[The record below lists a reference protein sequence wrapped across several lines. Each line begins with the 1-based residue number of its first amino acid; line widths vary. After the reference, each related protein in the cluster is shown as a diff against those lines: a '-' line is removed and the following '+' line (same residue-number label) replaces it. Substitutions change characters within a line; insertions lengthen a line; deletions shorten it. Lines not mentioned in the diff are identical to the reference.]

1 MSLIPAVMAVITP
14 ILAQGGG
21 CARGGEGEGNMLYSF
36 LPIILIF
43 VIFYFLLIR
52 PQQKRQR
59 EHQTMLDR
67 ISKGD
72 RVITSGGLYGTV
84 VGVKDNIVVL
94 RVADDVKMEFAKSS
108 VTAIVTKG

>member
-1 MSLIPAVMAVITP
+1 MFLILNAAAS

-21 CARGGEGEGNMLYSF
+21 GGSNPILTF

-52 PQQKRQR
+52 PQQRRQKQ
-59 EHQTMLDR
+59 HQGMLDQ

-72 RVITSGGLYGTV
+72 RVVTSGGLHGTV

-94 RVADDVKMEFAKSS
+94 KIAEEVKAEFSKSS
-108 VTAIVTKG
+108 ISGIITKG

>member
-1 MSLIPAVMAVITP
+1 MFDMLNSAAV

-21 CARGGEGEGNMLYSF
+21 GGGSNPFMTF

-52 PQQKRQR
+52 PQQKRQK
-59 EHQTMLDR
+59 EHQNMLDR

-72 RVITSGGLYGTV
+72 RVVTSGGMYGTV

-94 RVADDVKMEFAKSS
+94 RIADEVKVEFSKSS
-108 VTAIVTKG
+108 VSGIITKG

>member
-1 MSLIPAVMAVITP
+1 MLMILNSAIAG
-14 ILAQGGG
+14 ILAQSGGG
-21 CARGGEGEGNMLYSF
+21 GGGSSLFTF

-52 PQQKRQR
+52 PQQKRQK
-59 EHQTMLDR
+59 EHQSMLDR

-72 RVITSGGLYGTV
+72 RVVTSGGLYGTV

-94 RVADDVKMEFAKSS
+94 KIAEDVKAEFAKTSIS
-108 VTAIVTKG
+108 GIITKG

>member
-1 MSLIPAVMAVITP
+1 MFLILNSAVS

-21 CARGGEGEGNMLYSF
+21 GGGNPFLTF

-59 EHQTMLDR
+59 EHQSMLDR

-72 RVITSGGLYGTV
+72 RVVTSGGMYGTV

-94 RVADDVKMEFAKSS
+94 RIADDVKVEFTKTS
-108 VTAIVTKG
+108 VSGIISKG

>member
-1 MSLIPAVMAVITP
+1 MFLILNAAAS

-21 CARGGEGEGNMLYSF
+21 GGGNPILTF

-52 PQQKRQR
+52 PQQRKQK
-59 EHQTMLDR
+59 EHQSMLDR

-72 RVITSGGLYGTV
+72 RVVTSGGLFGTV

-94 RVADDVKMEFAKSS
+94 KIAEDVKAEFAKSS
-108 VTAIVTKG
+108 ISGIITKG

>member
-1 MSLIPAVMAVITP
+1 MFLILNAAAS

-21 CARGGEGEGNMLYSF
+21 GGGNPILTF

-52 PQQKRQR
+52 PQQKKQK
-59 EHQTMLDR
+59 EHQSMLDR

-72 RVITSGGLYGTV
+72 RVVTSGGLFGTV

-94 RVADDVKMEFAKSS
+94 KIAEDVKAEFAKSS
-108 VTAIVTKG
+108 ISGIITKG